1 MKTPNVA
8 SSAYFAI
15 PRFSK
20 GDLEEV
26 MSSFRPNEFSEFSQD
41 ALDRDLPFFPFPEDS
56 RNESR

>member
-1 MKTPNVA
+1 MKTPNIA

-26 MSSFRPNEFSEFSQD
+26 MSSFRPHEFSEFSQEASD
-41 ALDRDLPFFPFPEDS
+41 TELPFFPFPCDS
-56 RNESR
+56 GNEPR